1 MAACRLDPPGRLIL
15 LAVWRVWFES
25 RNRDRIKLKIYKL
38 PKWLLDPGAAGP
50 GIIISEVHYPIE
62 ARGVYNSS
70 WLHIL
75 ERSLYTGGGVSSTAL
90 RLSRDVDRDIRT
102 ALHRSRIS
110 FNVLPVSHS
119 SADVTNSG
127 GLNSGL
133 PGDQSSRL
141 SACSSKYSGSVVTRR
156 RSVMPSVAVIGSC
169 QSPG

>member
-38 PKWLLDPGAAGP
+38 PKWLLDTGAAGP

-75 ERSLYTGGGVSSTAL
+75 ERSLYTGGGLRHYACPVTSTEIFERRFIAPEYPSTSC
-90 RLSRDVDRDIRT
+90 RSPTHQRM
-102 ALHRSRIS
+102 SRIR
-110 FNVLPVSHS
+110 V
-119 SADVTNSG
+119 G
-127 GLNSGL
+127 
-133 PGDQSSRL
+133 
-141 SACSSKYSGSVVTRR
+141 
-156 RSVMPSVAVIGSC
+156 
-169 QSPG
+169 